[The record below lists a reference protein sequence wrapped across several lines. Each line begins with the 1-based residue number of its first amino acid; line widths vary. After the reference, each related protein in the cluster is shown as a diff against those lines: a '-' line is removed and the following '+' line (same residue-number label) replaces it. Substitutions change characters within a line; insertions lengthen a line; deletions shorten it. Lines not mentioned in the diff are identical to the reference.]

1 MEKKKTI
8 FFVVLTVVTFL
19 LALLAA
25 NVGSFTELKD
35 ACVDAADG
43 DVAICYYGSF
53 VKVYNRE
60 GELIFS
66 KSLNTEGGGGMYVQY
81 IDSYL
86 YVYLDRPNQLL
97 VYDKDYN
104 LLPESENKS
113 IYSSYRA
120 SFESNTWDEWDKR
133 DGGMYYRLGD
143 LEYCYEKSPFWKN
156 IFKNGECRLFV
167 RGANG
172 EEITIYESKSK

>member
-1 MEKKKTI
+1 MEKKKI
-8 FFVVLTVVTFL
+8 LFFVALAVVIVLF
-19 LALLAA
+19 ALLAA

-35 ACVDAADG
+35 ACVDDADG
-43 DVAICYYGSF
+43 DVAICGYGSF
-53 VKVYNRE
+53 IKVYNRE
-60 GELIFS
+60 GELIFY

-86 YVYLDRPNQLL
+86 YVYLGRPDQLL

-104 LLPESENKS
+104 LLPESENQS

-120 SFESNTWDEWDKR
+120 SFERNTWDEWDRK
-133 DGGMYYRLGD
+133 DGCMFYRVDD

-156 IFKNGECRLFV
+156 IFRNGECRLFA
-167 RGANG
+167 RGVNG
-172 EEITIYESKSK
+172 EEITIYESNSK